1 MRMLV
6 EEATRI
12 AMAKI
17 RIDMKIPDATASH
30 LLRML
35 RVFDRL
41 YPGFEITVSG
51 SNGEEVARA
60 LTEAARFVVMTEEPD
75 GTVH

>member
-1 MRMLV
+1 
-6 EEATRI
+6 
-12 AMAKI
+12 MAKI
-17 RIDMKIPDATASH
+17 RIDIKIPDATASH

-35 RVFDRL
+35 RVFDCL

-60 LTEAARFVVMTEEPD
+60 LTDMAARFVVMTEEPD

>member
-1 MRMLV
+1 
-6 EEATRI
+6 
-12 AMAKI
+12 MAKI
-17 RIDMKIPDATASH
+17 RIVLNIPDAVASD

-35 RVFDRL
+35 RVFDRI
-41 YPGFEITVSG
+41 YPGFEMTASG

-60 LTEAARFVVMTEEPD
+60 LADMAARFVVMTEEPA

>member
-1 MRMLV
+1 
-6 EEATRI
+6 
-12 AMAKI
+12 MAKL
-17 RIDMKIPDATASH
+17 RIDMKITHAAASD

-35 RVFDRL
+35 RVFDRI

-60 LTEAARFVVMTEEPD
+60 LADMGARFVVMTEEPD